1 MRSAALSRVRRL
13 IDRKSM
19 SYRTSAD
26 AHATIK
32 LFHVGQHYTSVLI
45 KPVAC
50 ISVGQYLSV
59 TLADAYDGVT

>member
-1 MRSAALSRVRRL
+1 
-13 IDRKSM
+13 M